1 MKGGDT
7 LTGYGEKLR
16 TLRGNRSMDE
26 VANAVGISRSAVGM
40 YENEERIPRDDI
52 KIKLAKYF
60 KTTVSAIFFECDVT
74 I

>member
-1 MKGGDT
+1 M
-7 LTGYGEKLR
+7 TGYGEKLR

-52 KIKLAKYF
+52 KIRLAEYF
-60 KTTVSAIFFECDVT
+60 RTTVQAIFFEPNAM

>member
-1 MKGGDT
+1 MN
-7 LTGYGEKLR
+7 GYGEKLR
-16 TLRGNRSMDE
+16 TLRGHRSMDE

-40 YENEERIPRDDI
+40 YESEERIPRDDI

-60 KTTVSAIFFECDVT
+60 ETTVSAIFFDCDVT